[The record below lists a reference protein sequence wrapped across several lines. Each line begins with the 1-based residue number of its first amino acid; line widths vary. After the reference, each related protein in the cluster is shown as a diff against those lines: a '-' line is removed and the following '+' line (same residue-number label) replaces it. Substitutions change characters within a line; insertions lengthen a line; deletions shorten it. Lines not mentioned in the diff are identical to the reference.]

1 MTDLAT
7 FKETYKTLLNLTTYP
22 VAEATTAITA
32 IVQAPTAS
40 QYFTAPAPRPPVQ
53 PAPPTPNLEVGKIYR
68 DIECLFITSV
78 ERYQEQ
84 TKRNAIN
91 INLQKLDINH
101 LTETATAEAE
111 MDVGNEPSVSPEN
124 LKQLIAKETKAA
136 TSELLKEM
144 KKLQQQI
151 TNFKSPKGHGARN
164 TPRGASSKKST
175 KKQQAKP
182 ATPAT
187 TAQKAD
193 GADNAS
199 SKKKGKRQ
207 PKPSKKKPSKNSA
220 PSKTVRFK

>member
-1 MTDLAT
+1 MHICKHKD
-7 FKETYKTLLNLTTYP
+7 LLNLTTYP

-40 QYFTAPAPRPPVQ
+40 QYFTAAAPRPSVQ
-53 PAPPTPNLEVGKIYR
+53 PAPPTPNLEVGNIFR

-84 TKRNAIN
+84 VKRNDIN
-91 INLQKLDINH
+91 INLQKIDINH

-111 MDVGNEPSVSPEN
+111 MEVGNEPSVSHEN

-136 TSELLKEM
+136 TANLLKEM

-151 TNFKSPKGHGARN
+151 VTLKSPKGNGARN
-164 TPRGASSKKST
+164 TPRGASTKKSLKKT
-175 KKQQAKP
+175 KDKTVTFA
-182 ATPAT
+182 AF
-187 TAQKAD
+187 AQKAD
-193 GADNAS
+193 GVDNAT

-220 PSKTVRFK
+220 PSKTGRRK